1 MPSIISESDI
11 ETLTLD
17 ILSELGYTV
26 LYGPDISEGGENEER
41 KYDEVVLK
49 YRLEAALERIN
60 KHIPPAVINGV
71 INETVKKI
79 ISSESQ
85 DLIANNKMFHRFLTD
100 GVPVEYNTANGI
112 KNDIV
117 RLFDFNDIDDNE
129 FLAVNQFTIKE
140 NMENR
145 RPDVVLFI
153 NGLPLVLI
161 ELKNPVDENASIW
174 SAYTQLQTYKD
185 LIPSIFRFNEI
196 LIISDGMEARAGTL
210 TSPQNRFS
218 PWKRT
223 GGNGFKDL
231 PDMGSAEHVPAEQTP
246 NINIPSLQDDPAGLS
261 DSRHKSPQL
270 QTLIKGML
278 KKDVLLDLV
287 RHFIVFESEAFVS
300 NNKDLDRIEKAG
312 QNQPGGITIS
322 KKIAAYHQYY
332 AVNRAVSSTVKAAK
346 GGDKRA
352 GTVWHTT
359 GSGKSLIM
367 VFYAGKLI
375 LEPELNNPTL
385 ILLTDRNDLDDQL
398 FQTFSGCAELLRQSP
413 RQANSREELKELL
426 RVSSG
431 GVIFTTIQK
440 FMPEETGTKYPL
452 LSGRENI
459 ILIADEA
466 HRSQYDFIDGFA
478 RNLRDALP
486 NASFIGFTGTP
497 IEKADR
503 STPAVFGKYVDIYD
517 IEQSIKDGTTVPIF
531 YENRLAKLE
540 LKPEEIPQI
549 DKKFEE
555 ITEGEEVENKERL
568 KSKWASIEKL
578 VGSEDRIKRIASDI
592 VSHWESRLN
601 ALDGKAMIVCMSRR
615 ICIDLHNE
623 IIKLRPGWYNKDDDK
638 GVIKIVMTG
647 SASDNPS
654 WQEHIRTKQRRREM
668 GQRFKDNSSGLNI
681 AIVRDMWLTGFDV
694 PSLNAMY
701 IDKPMKGHNLMQAI
715 SRVNRV
721 FKDKPGGLIVDY
733 IGLYFEL
740 EKALSDY
747 TAGDRKQV
755 GIDKEEAVAWMKEKY
770 EIITDLFHGFDYKK
784 FLDVKVAD
792 KMQVILDAENYILS
806 QKDGKEA
813 FLKNIT
819 ALSKAFALAVPH
831 EETAKISDEVGFFQS
846 IRSAILKLSESRE
859 IDEQKN
865 YDSAIKQILSKVI
878 VSDRVI
884 DIFAAAGLKK
894 PDISILSDE
903 FLKEIKEMPRK
914 NLAFEAL
921 KKLLSDEIKIRQ
933 KTNLI
938 QARSFLELLNQ
949 AIKAYTNKN
958 IETAEVIE
966 QLLELAAKMRKSYK
980 RNEDL
985 GLTEDEIAFYDALGV
1000 SDSAVKVLGDETL
1013 KTIAK
1018 ELADA
1023 IRKNITI
1030 DWTKKES
1037 VQAKMRLMVKR
1048 ILKEH
1053 GYPPDK
1059 QENATNTVLEQA
1071 KVLCADWSEKAESLE
1086 ANEPLS
1092 ADSLLRYDSISRAN
1106 PSSISKYNLI
1116 DFPAKFDILPDNA
1129 VPKEQ
1134 KFVEYLPVY
1143 SLEAA
1148 ASKFSGEQYVEQ
1160 LGWKNVKNSTYSHK
1174 LSPDMFIAKVT
1185 GKSMEPTIPDGSY
1198 CIFRFERGGSRD
1210 GKVVLVKS
1218 SKFVADPETNQKFT
1232 VKRYKSEKEYIE
1244 EDGRWLH
1251 KKIILSPDNKD
1262 FDDIVIENAS
1272 ETDFKVVA
1280 EFVFV
1285 IN

>member
-1 MPSIISESDI
+1 MRNIISESDV
-11 ETLTLD
+11 EKLALEN
-17 ILSELGYTV
+17 LEGLGYTV
-26 LYGPDISEGGENEER
+26 IYGPDISEGGDYEER

-49 YRLEAALERIN
+49 SRLTAALKRIN
-60 KHIPPAVINGV
+60 QHIPQAVMQDV
-71 INETVKKI
+71 INEAVKKI
-79 ISSESQ
+79 IYSESQ
-85 DLIANNKMFHRFLTD
+85 DLITNNKTFHRFLTD
-100 GVPVEYNTANGI
+100 GVPVEYNTENGI

-117 RLFDFNDIDDNE
+117 WLFDFEDAEENE

-140 NMENR
+140 GRENR
-145 RPDVVLFI
+145 RPDIILFI

-196 LIISDGMEARAGTL
+196 LIVSDGMEARAGTL
-210 TSPQNRFS
+210 TSPKNRFS
-218 PWKRT
+218 PWKTT
-223 GGNGFKDL
+223 GLKDFKDSENASSTS
-231 PDMGSAEHVPAEQTP
+231 PEKQNSYIST
-246 NINIPSLQDDPAGLS
+246 LQDDISQA
-261 DSRHKSPQL
+261 DSKLKNPQL
-270 QTLIKGML
+270 RILIEGML
-278 KKDVLLDLV
+278 KKEVLLDLI
-287 RHFIVFESEAFVS
+287 RHFIVFESDLYINS
-300 NNKDLDRIEKAG
+300 GKDYDKTKKAD
-312 QNQPGGITIS
+312 QSQTDDGIKIS

-332 AVNRAVSSTVKAAK
+332 AVNNAVISTIEAVN
-346 GGDKRA
+346 GDDKRA
-352 GTVWHTT
+352 GIIWHTT

-375 LEPELNNPTL
+375 LEPKLNNPTL

-398 FQTFSGCAELLRQSP
+398 FDTFGKCNELLRQFP
-413 RQANSREELKELL
+413 KQANSRDELKELL
-426 RVSSG
+426 KVSSG

-440 FMPEETGTKYPL
+440 FMPTETGIKYPL
-452 LSGRENI
+452 LSERENI
-459 ILIADEA
+459 IVIADEA

-497 IEKADR
+497 IEKSDR

-517 IEQSIKDGTTVPIF
+517 IEQSIKDGATVPIF

-549 DKKFEE
+549 DKEFEE
-555 ITEGEEVENKERL
+555 ITEGEEVESKERL

-578 VGSEDRIKRIASDI
+578 VGSEDRIKRIAKDI
-592 VSHWESRLN
+592 VEHWESRLK
-601 ALDGKAMIVCMSRR
+601 ALEGKAMIVCMSRR
-615 ICIDLHNE
+615 ICIELHNE
-623 IIKLRPGWYNKDDDK
+623 IIKLRPDWHDKDDDK

-647 SASDNPS
+647 SASDSPL
-654 WQEHIRTKQRRREM
+654 WQEHIRTKQRRQQL
-668 GQRFKDNSSGLNI
+668 GYRFKDNSSGLEMV
-681 AIVRDMWLTGFDV
+681 IVRDMWLTGFDV
-694 PSLNAMY
+694 PSLNTMY
-701 IDKPMKGHNLMQAI
+701 IDKPMTGHNLMQAI

-755 GIDKEEAVAWMKEKY
+755 GIDKEEAVAVMKEKY

-784 FLDVKVAD
+784 FKDVKVAD
-792 KMQVILDAENYILS
+792 KMQIIVDAEEHILS
-806 QKDGKEA
+806 QKDGKEI
-813 FLKNIT
+813 FLKNFS

-831 EETAKISDEVGFFQS
+831 EETEKISDEIGFFQS
-846 IRSAILKLSESRE
+846 VRSAILKFSESRA

-865 YDSAIKQILSKVI
+865 YDSAIKHILAKAI

-884 DIFAAAGLKK
+884 DIFAAAGLKR
-894 PDISILSDE
+894 PDISILSDD

-921 KKLLSDEIKIRQ
+921 KKLLNDEIKIRQ
-933 KTNLI
+933 KKNLI
-938 QARSFLELLNQ
+938 QARSFSELLNK

-966 QLLELAAKMRKSYK
+966 QLLELAVKMRESYK

-1013 KTIAK
+1013 KAIAK

-1023 IRKNITI
+1023 IRNNVTI

-1048 ILKEH
+1048 ILKKH

-1059 QENATNTVLEQA
+1059 RENATETVLEQA
-1071 KVLCADWSEKAESLE
+1071 KVLCADWSEKAENFD
-1086 ANEPLS
+1086 ANEQKSGSSSFHQLS
-1092 ADSLLRYDSISRAN
+1092 SEKEKILN
-1106 PSSISKYNLI
+1106 KNKVV
-1116 DFPAKFDILPDNA
+1116 DFPAKFDVIPEDD
-1129 VPKEQ
+1129 VPEEQ

-1148 ASKFSGEQYVEQ
+1148 ASKFSAEQYVER
-1160 LGWKNVKNSTYSHK
+1160 LGWKNVNNLNYSHK
-1174 LSPDMFIAKVT
+1174 LYPDMFIAKVV

-1198 CIFRFERGGSRD
+1198 CIFRYEPQGSRE
-1210 GKVVLVKS
+1210 GKVVLAESRLVS
-1218 SKFVADPETNQKFT
+1218 DPETNQKFT
-1232 VKRYKSEKEYIE
+1232 VKRYHSEKEYSG
-1244 EDGRWLH
+1244 EDGGWSH
-1251 KKIILSPDNKD
+1251 KKIILSPDNKG
-1262 FDDIVIENAS
+1262 FEDIILENAS
-1272 ETDFKVVA
+1272 ENDYKIVA
-1280 EFVFV
+1280 EFVAV
-1285 IN
+1285 I

>member
-1 MPSIISESDI
+1 MRNIISESDI
-11 ETLTLD
+11 EQLALAN
-17 ILSELGYTV
+17 LESLGYTV
-26 LYGPDISEGGENEER
+26 VYGPDISEGGENEER
-41 KYDEVVLK
+41 KYSETVLK
-49 YRLEAALERIN
+49 SRLTAALQRIN
-60 KHIPPAVINGV
+60 EHIPQAVMQDV
-71 INETVKKI
+71 ITEAVKKI
-79 ISSESQ
+79 IYSESQ
-85 DLIANNKMFHRFLTD
+85 DLITNNKTFHRFLTD
-100 GVPVEYNTANGI
+100 GVPVEYNTENGI

-117 RLFDFNDIDDNE
+117 RLFNFEEADENE

-140 NMENR
+140 GRENR
-145 RPDVVLFI
+145 RPDIILFI

-174 SAYTQLQTYKD
+174 SAYTQIQTYKN
-185 LIPSIFRFNEI
+185 LIPSIFSFNEI

-210 TSPQNRFS
+210 TSPKNRFS
-218 PWKRT
+218 PWKTT
-223 GGNGFKDL
+223 GLKDNKDSENL
-231 PDMGSAEHVPAEQTP
+231 NLTSSEKQSRYISLLQGDISAADVKLK
-246 NINIPSLQDDPAGLS
+246 N
-261 DSRHKSPQL
+261 PQL
-270 QTLIKGML
+270 TILIEGML
-278 KKDVLLDLV
+278 KKEVLLDLI
-287 RHFIVFESEAFVS
+287 RHFIVFESDLYI
-300 NNKDLDRIEKAG
+300 NNGKDYDRIKK
-312 QNQPGGITIS
+312 QDHNQTNDGIIIS

-332 AVNRAVSSTVKAAK
+332 AVNNAVASTISAVH
-346 GGDKRA
+346 GDDKRA
-352 GTVWHTT
+352 GIIWHTT

-375 LEPELNNPTL
+375 LEPKLNNPTL
-385 ILLTDRNDLDDQL
+385 ILLTDRNDLDGQL
-398 FQTFSGCAELLRQSP
+398 FDTFGKCNELLRQFP
-413 RQANSREELKELL
+413 KQANSRDDLKELL
-426 RVSSG
+426 KVSSG

-440 FMPEETGTKYPL
+440 FMPAETGIKYPL
-452 LSGRENI
+452 LSERENVI
-459 ILIADEA
+459 VIADEA

-497 IEKADR
+497 IEKSDR
-503 STPAVFGKYVDIYD
+503 STRAVFGKYVDIYD
-517 IEQSIKDGTTVPIF
+517 IEQSIKDGATVPIF

-549 DKKFEE
+549 DKEFEE
-555 ITEGEEVENKERL
+555 ITEGEEVESKERL
-568 KSKWASIEKL
+568 KSKWAGIEKL
-578 VGSEDRIKRIASDI
+578 VGSEDRIKRIAKDI
-592 VSHWESRLN
+592 VGHWESHFK
-601 ALDGKAMIVCMSRR
+601 ALEGKAMIVCMSRR
-615 ICIDLHNE
+615 ICIELHNE
-623 IIKLRPGWYNKDDDK
+623 IIKLRPDWYDKDDDK
-638 GVIKIVMTG
+638 GIIKIVMTG
-647 SASDNPS
+647 SASDSPL
-654 WQEHIRTKQRRREM
+654 WQEHIRTKQRRQKL
-668 GQRFKDNSSGLNI
+668 GYRFKDDLSGLDI
-681 AIVRDMWLTGFDV
+681 VIVRDMWLTGFDV
-694 PSLNAMY
+694 PSLNTMY
-701 IDKPMKGHNLMQAI
+701 IDKPMTGHNLMQAI

-755 GIDKEEAVAWMKEKY
+755 GIDKEAAVAVMKEKY
-770 EIITDLFHGFDYKK
+770 EIISDLFYGFDYIK
-784 FLDVKVAD
+784 FKDVKVAD
-792 KMQVILDAENYILS
+792 KMQIILDAEEHILS
-806 QKDGKEA
+806 QKEGKEI

-846 IRSAILKLSESRE
+846 VRSAILKLSESRA

-865 YDSAIKQILSKVI
+865 YDSAIKQILSKAI

-894 PDISILSDE
+894 PDISILSDD

-921 KKLLSDEIKIRQ
+921 KKLLNDEIKIRQ
-933 KTNLI
+933 KKNLI
-938 QARSFLELLNQ
+938 QARSFSELLNK

-966 QLLELAAKMRKSYK
+966 QLLELAVKMRESYK

-1013 KTIAK
+1013 KAIAK

-1023 IRKNITI
+1023 IRNNVTI

-1048 ILKEH
+1048 ILNRH

-1059 QENATNTVLEQA
+1059 RENATNTVLEQA
-1071 KVLCADWSEKAESLE
+1071 KEMCAEWSEKAENFE
-1086 ANEPLS
+1086 TNEQRS
-1092 ADSLLRYDSISRAN
+1092 ADSSFQRL
-1106 PSSISKYNLI
+1106 SSEKEIIHNKDNVV
-1116 DFPAKFDILPDNA
+1116 DFPAKFDVIPDDD
-1129 VPKEQ
+1129 VPEEQ
-1134 KFVEYLPVY
+1134 KFVEYLPIY

-1148 ASKFSGEQYVEQ
+1148 ASKFSQEQYVER
-1160 LGWKNVKNSTYSHK
+1160 LGWKNVKNLNLNYPHK
-1174 LSPDMFIAKVT
+1174 LYLDMFIAKVV

-1198 CIFRFERGGSRD
+1198 CIFRYEPQGTRD
-1210 GKVVLVKS
+1210 GKVVLAESRLVL
-1218 SKFVADPETNQKFT
+1218 DHETNQKFT
-1232 VKRYKSEKEYIE
+1232 VKRYLSEKKYSN

-1251 KKIILSPDNKD
+1251 KRIILSPDNKD
-1262 FDDIVIENAS
+1262 FEDIILENAS
-1272 ETDFKVVA
+1272 ENDYRIVA
-1280 EFVFV
+1280 EFISV
-1285 IN
+1285 I